1 MGCWEQPLEVRSESR
16 VPRGRLW
23 SGLLVLHPG
32 GIKSHFLD
40 HDELPITG
48 GCPTIFMTSPLTSKV
63 HELEKS
69 KRALETQ
76 MEEMKTQLEELEDEL
91 QATED
96 AKLRLE
102 VNMQAL
108 KVQFERDLQ
117 ARDEQNE
124 EKRRQLQRQVTH
136 GGERGEG
143 SGASRH
149 SFRPPPRPGFV
160 ETLIS
165 PLQPGDGK
173 PTFGGGANLG
183 PGGRD
188 PRGSPALQHML
199 LASPSSTNTRQN
211 WKTRGSNA
219 PWRWQPRRSWKGI

>member
-1 MGCWEQPLEVRSESR
+1 
-16 VPRGRLW
+16 
-23 SGLLVLHPG
+23 
-32 GIKSHFLD
+32 
-40 HDELPITG
+40 
-48 GCPTIFMTSPLTSKV
+48 
-63 HELEKS
+63 
-69 KRALETQ
+69 

-124 EKRRQLQRQVTH
+124 EKRRQLQRQVSR
-136 GGERGEG
+136 GGGGGGGTAAASWLRGD
-143 SGASRH
+143 SD
-149 SFRPPPRPGFV
+149 F
-160 ETLIS
+160 S
-165 PLQPGDGK
+165 PAK

-188 PRGSPALQHML
+188 PRGSPAPQHTF
-199 LASPSSTNTRQN
+199 LASPSSTNTRRN
-211 WKTRGSNA
+211 WKTRESNV
-219 PWRWQPRRSWKGI
+219 PWRWRPRRSWKGI

>member
-1 MGCWEQPLEVRSESR
+1 
-16 VPRGRLW
+16 
-23 SGLLVLHPG
+23 
-32 GIKSHFLD
+32 
-40 HDELPITG
+40 
-48 GCPTIFMTSPLTSKV
+48 
-63 HELEKS
+63 
-69 KRALETQ
+69 

-136 GGERGEG
+136 GGERGG
-143 SGASRH
+143 QRGQPAFLPSATTSWLRGN
-149 SFRPPPRPGFV
+149 FD
-160 ETLIS
+160 LS
-165 PLQPGDGK
+165 PATRGWK

-188 PRGSPALQHML
+188 PRGGPALQHML
-199 LASPSSTNTRQN
+199 LASPSSTNTRRN